1 MAPLAVA
8 AIPLAMSAPSS
19 SLAATLEAEIAW
31 FDALLDGRVRAYSD
45 TSTEAPPAPP
55 APPLSGRADAYAA
68 MCRDAG
74 LDDDARL
81 VLILALL
88 PSLRPQALDALLL
101 RNNNTSRLFTE
112 FGGIAD
118 KRGFRPTRETA
129 LFLLAG
135 PDMGRRLAAMRLFA
149 DDAPLVDHHLL
160 ARQDDQ
166 VAPWLPLDPHAD
178 LLARLIATDVR
189 APV

>member
-1 MAPLAVA
+1 
-8 AIPLAMSAPSS
+8 MSTPSTI
-19 SLAATLEAEIAW
+19 LAATLDAEIAW
-31 FDALLDGRVRAYSD
+31 FGAVLDARLKADFGAAAD
-45 TSTEAPPAPP
+45 APPVPSAPS
-55 APPLSGRADAYAA
+55 LSGRDAYAA

-88 PSLRPQALDALLL
+88 PSLRPQALDPLLV
-101 RNNNTSRLFTE
+101 RNENTDRPFTE

-118 KRGFRPTRETA
+118 RRGFRPTRETA

-135 PDMGRRLAAMRLFA
+135 EDMGRRLKAMALFA
-149 DDAPLVDHHLL
+149 GDAPLVAHRLL

-178 LLARLIATDVR
+178 LLARLIVA
-189 APV
+189 AASG